1 MLKLIDSE
9 SLSYSASMASKSSL
23 TYPRIQ
29 VRHRRDADYKDGF
42 FSLFRGVEDNP
53 VCKEKERQRRPV
65 SAYLRRIGDVCRS
78 SIL

>member
-1 MLKLIDSE
+1 MLRLIDSE

-42 FSLFRGVEDNP
+42 S
-53 VCKEKERQRRPV
+53 VCFAESRTKRYAKKKSV
-65 SAYLRRIGDVCRS
+65 SEGP
-78 SIL
+78 